1 MYKKSSNFVIG
12 VNTASIIPIMTI
24 LITAASAEASRAEDF
39 PAEAAAAVFR
49 VAEDRLAAAVRQE
62 AFE

>member
-1 MYKKSSNFVIG
+1 
-12 VNTASIIPIMTI
+12 MTI

-39 PAEAAAAVFR
+39 PEEAAAAVFR

-62 AFE
+62 AFEKTNSLIII